1 LQVKVIILCD
11 NIAGPLFF
19 KGEHGQSMLLDIDG
33 RTFLWDCGLTDVA
46 VHNGRL
52 LGVDFKALQGIG
64 LSHGHMDHAGG
75 LMEVLQA
82 SGPKRLH
89 MHPAALEPRYFMASG
104 GKLFAGVPFTRQAIE
119 AACLDLEFSKGP
131 HEVLPGAYMTGE
143 IPRLTPFEGD
153 EPDLFVLRDAEL
165 VPDTF
170 EDDQALIVD
179 APGGAI
185 VLTGCAHSGIVNI
198 MKYALERHGKIR
210 AVIGGTHIGMGGE
223 ARLDPTMEFLQEAEV
238 EKMVFSH
245 CTGTVAISRLMDR
258 FPGRMVPGQSGLYL
272 ELL

>member
-1 LQVKVIILCD
+1 MQVKVIILCD

-19 KGEHGQSMLLDIDG
+19 KGEHGQSMLLDVDG
-33 RTFLWDCGLTDVA
+33 RTFLWDCGLTDIA
-46 VHNGRL
+46 LRNGRL
-52 LGVDFKALQGIG
+52 LGVDFKALEGIG
-64 LSHGHMDHAGG
+64 LSHGHSDHAGG
-75 LMEVLQA
+75 LMDVLQA

-89 MHPAALEPRYFMASG
+89 MHPGAMEPRYFAASG
-104 GKLFAGVPFTRQAIE
+104 AKLFAGIPFRREAIE
-119 AACLDLEFSKGP
+119 AACLELEFSKGP

-143 IPRLTPFEGD
+143 IPRVTSFEGN
-153 EPDLFVLRDAEL
+153 EPNLFVLRDGEL
-165 VPDTF
+165 VPDMF

-179 APGGAI
+179 TPDGAI

-198 MKYALERHGKIR
+198 MKFALMRHGKIK

-223 ARLDPTMEFLQEAEV
+223 AKLEPTIEFLEEADV

-245 CTGTVAISRLMDR
+245 CTGTVAISKLMDR

-272 ELL
+272 EF